1 MTASQK
7 PALVAT
13 WLVSAH
19 SPQIFAVRRRGATC
33 QHSESF
39 SFPFWFHAWGLQ
51 GAPGTSIRGLPRV
64 GKAQEGML
72 WGQLGFAW
80 AALPLPEGD
89 FRVCQAWWI
98 GEGSSKR
105 AP

>member
-1 MTASQK
+1 MCLHIPPKYLQ
-7 PALVAT
+7 
-13 WLVSAH
+13 SADEGL
-19 SPQIFAVRRRGATC
+19 PVNN
-33 QHSESF
+33 SESF